1 MQTSRVFFPPLVV
14 SLVSFALSSQADDRV
29 PNAPQ
34 PSGSAE
40 APNVIPIADGAA
52 PANGTAPAPG
62 VPGEEASA
70 KTAPTVE
77 VEIQLAETNR
87 QSQIQEELR
96 KYGHRRRPGS
106 VFFSMGGG
114 LQNYWIPV
122 EFAYHGSVKADSHDR
137 TASGTPISISA
148 GLSRAKIFQ
157 LVPEVGYQLTG
168 KLALS
173 LQARFQWAPQFDSV
187 AWIHPAG
194 ASPPPTYA
202 LALFLRAQYALLTAE
217 SFEFFGSGVAGGG
230 LVGGRTFLGYVPRSC
245 APTPT
250 GVCLAGTQHSDTV
263 SGGPVAVGLGLGI
276 TYHVVRFFAV
286 WAELRGV
293 SSFGPTMLLDEFNLG
308 VTFAF
313 PVAPGAR
320 R

>member
-1 MQTSRVFFPPLVV
+1 M
-14 SLVSFALSSQADDRV
+14 
-29 PNAPQ
+29 
-34 PSGSAE
+34 
-40 APNVIPIADGAA
+40 PIGAGAA
-52 PANGTAPAPG
+52 PANNAPPTPG
-62 VPGEEASA
+62 LPGEEASA

-96 KYGHRRRPGS
+96 RYGHRRRPGS
-106 VFFSMGGG
+106 VFVSMGGG
-114 LQNYWIPV
+114 LYSYWIPV
-122 EFAYHGSVKADSHDR
+122 EFTYHGAVNADSHDKI
-137 TASGTPISISA
+137 ASGGPVGVTA
-148 GLSRAKIFQ
+148 GLSQAKIFQ
-157 LVPEVGYQLTG
+157 LVPEIGYQLTG

-173 LQARFQWAPQFDSV
+173 LQARYQWAPSFDSV
-187 AWIHPAG
+187 AWIPPAG
-194 ASPPPTYA
+194 ASAAPDYA
-202 LALFLRAQYALLTAE
+202 LAIFLRAQYALLTAGD
-217 SFEFFGSGVAGGG
+217 FQLLGSGLAGGG
-230 LVGGRTFLGYVPRSC
+230 LVGGRTFLGYVPRHC

-250 GVCLAGTQHSDTV
+250 RPCLAGTQHSDTV

-276 TYHVVRFFAV
+276 TYHVASFSAV

-313 PVAPGAR
+313 PVTAGAR